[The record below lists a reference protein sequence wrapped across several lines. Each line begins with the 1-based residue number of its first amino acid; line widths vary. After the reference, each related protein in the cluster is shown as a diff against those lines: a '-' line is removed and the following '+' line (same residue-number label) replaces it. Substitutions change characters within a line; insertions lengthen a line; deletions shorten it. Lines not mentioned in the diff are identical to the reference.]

1 MRATAAL
8 VVACALAA
16 CGGGKSAARDG
27 ADTVSRTGAPARLD
41 VVVLLAR
48 GPMEGLL
55 VPLACYD
62 AKVATLWT
70 GDGCLSR
77 IPTGAAIGVLEVPV
91 QARASAEHVALATC
105 NRPEGMSSIQALS
118 VAGDIDRG
126 AVALWPA
133 GAPVAQRASADPEW
147 ETSTAEDE
155 ALVNAVAALDP
166 SVQGE
171 MIIQQ
176 ALRSDLDGD
185 GRPERLYVVA
195 VDDDSADIP
204 RRFSGVLIDWG
215 QGPKVVLSRAA
226 TPGEEHAVRA
236 LADLDHDG
244 RRELVIDE
252 RWNDGYDLGLWRL
265 TEARALERMAGIDCD
280 R

>member
-1 MRATAAL
+1 MVSDLNGDGSPDVAIGGAA
-8 VVACALAA
+8 
-16 CGGGKSAARDG
+16 
-27 ADTVSRTGAPARLD
+27 GAPALFNQGNGTFAAAVD
-41 VVVLLAR
+41 LA
-48 GPMEGLL
+48 P
-55 VPLACYD
+55 
-62 AKVATLWT
+62 
-70 GDGCLSR
+70 
-77 IPTGAAIGVLEVPV
+77 
-91 QARASAEHVALATC
+91 
-105 NRPEGMSSIQALS
+105 S
-118 VAGDIDRG
+118 VASFTVI
-126 AVALWPA
+126 
-133 GAPVAQRASADPEW
+133 SADLNTDGRPDLVYE
-147 ETSTAEDE
+147 SSANIRVLFNLGGGSFSSP
-155 ALVNAVAALDP
+155 ALYGGGP
-166 SVQGE
+166 FYQG
-171 MIIQQ
+171 IG
-176 ALRSDLDGD
+176 AGDLDGD